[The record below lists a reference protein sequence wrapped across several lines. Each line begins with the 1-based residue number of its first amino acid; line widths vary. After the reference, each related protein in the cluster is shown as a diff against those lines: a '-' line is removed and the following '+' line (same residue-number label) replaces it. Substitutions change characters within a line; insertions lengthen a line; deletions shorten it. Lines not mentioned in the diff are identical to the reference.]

1 MSKKQIQAIG
11 NFLLYYHD
19 DLNYIKMFHDF
30 KENRISFDNYCEKA
44 TGTFYSFLIEYKI
57 IRNVIKEST
66 PKLLEKTYGWVHGD
80 QADNVDGFA
89 KMLAKTEMTRGNTL
103 TSLASK
109 ILFLNNPWTILPVD
123 TITRHVF
130 GQKENKHSIY
140 RENVDNYHKE
150 NKAMIEECLLYTKPL
165 TALIESDFKG
175 KITDLKTIRENR
187 IIDKMLLTTR

>member
-1 MSKKQIQAIG
+1 MSKEQIQAIG

-30 KENRISFDNYCEKA
+30 KENRISFENYCEKA

-57 IRNVIKEST
+57 IRNIIKEST
-66 PKLLEKTYGWVHGD
+66 PKLLEKTYDWVHSGQD
-80 QADNVDGFA
+80 DNVDGFA
-89 KMLAKTEMTRGNTL
+89 KMLSQTELTRGNTL

-123 TITRHVF
+123 TITRRVF
-130 GQKENKHSIY
+130 GQRENNHSIY
-140 RENVDNYHKE
+140 MKNVANYRKE

-165 TALIESDFKG
+165 TVLIESDFKG
-175 KITDLKTIRENR
+175 KINDLKTIRENR
-187 IIDKMLLTTR
+187 IFDKLLLTTR